1 MVIMIDWWIIE
12 KSLEGSLS
20 RQEEERLQA
29 WLAMSAEHVRF
40 YERVKACRAEGMPG
54 ADYPA
59 WREEFVRDLE
69 ARQRRRRIFR
79 WRMWGSVAA
88 VLALGI
94 GMACWWW
101 MKRDEVPQE
110 AVYVAYQEPDRSKV
124 HLVTATGEVLD
135 LSATASLDT
144 LEIDGQ
150 AVIRN
155 ATGLVYAPQDSC
167 ADDSCQRMNE
177 VYVPRGAEFNLVL
190 SDGSHVWLNSDSR
203 LRYPSVFR
211 GDVRE
216 VEVSGEVFFEVAR
229 DERSPFV
236 VKVEGL
242 EVVVLGTKFN
252 VNTRVVER
260 IQTTL
265 VEGQVAV
272 NLPAGQSVVLEPGEM
287 ASANVVSGEVRSK
300 PVNVQKYVAW
310 RYGRFCFEEATME
323 EIMRELALWYD
334 VEVEYRN
341 GALKSERFT
350 GSLPRSESIMEIL
363 KKIEQTTYVHFH
375 VAGNR
380 IIIGN

>member
-1 MVIMIDWWIIE
+1 MIDWWIIE
-12 KSLEGSLS
+12 RSLDNRLS
-20 RQEEERLQA
+20 QGEKERLKA
-29 WLAMSAEHVRF
+29 WLEASEEHARF
-40 YERVKACRAEGMPG
+40 YERVRVARAKGLQE

-135 LSATASLDT
+135 LSATVSLDT

-167 ADDSCQRMNE
+167 ADDSCRRMNE

-190 SDGSHVWLNSDSR
+190 SDGRHVWLNSDSR

-252 VNTRVVER
+252 VNTRVAER

-265 VEGQVAV
+265 VEGQVEV

-287 ASANVVSGEVRSK
+287 ASANVVSGEVRSEQ
-300 PVNVQKYVAW
+300 VNVQKYVAW

>member
-1 MVIMIDWWIIE
+1 M
-12 KSLEGSLS
+12 
-20 RQEEERLQA
+20 
-29 WLAMSAEHVRF
+29 
-40 YERVKACRAEGMPG
+40 
-54 ADYPA
+54 
-59 WREEFVRDLE
+59 
-69 ARQRRRRIFR
+69 
-79 WRMWGSVAA
+79 AA

-135 LSATASLDT
+135 LSATVSLDT

-167 ADDSCQRMNE
+167 ADDSCRRMNE

-252 VNTRVVER
+252 VNTRVAER

-265 VEGQVAV
+265 VEGQVKV
-272 NLPAGQSVVLEPGEM
+272 NLPAGQSVVLESGEM
-287 ASANVVSGEVRSK
+287 ASANVVSGEVRSEQ
-300 PVNVQKYVAW
+300 VNVQKYVAW

>member
-1 MVIMIDWWIIE
+1 MIDWWIIE
-12 KSLEGSLS
+12 RSLDNRLS
-20 RQEEERLQA
+20 QGEKERLKA
-29 WLAMSAEHVRF
+29 WLEASEEHVRF
-40 YERVKACRAEGMPG
+40 YERVKAFRAEGMSG

-135 LSATASLDT
+135 LSATVSLDT

-167 ADDSCQRMNE
+167 ADDSCRRMNE

-252 VNTRVVER
+252 VNTRVAER

-287 ASANVVSGEVRSK
+287 ASANVVSGEVRSEQ
-300 PVNVQKYVAW
+300 VNVQKYVAW

-350 GSLPRSESIMEIL
+350 GSLPRSESIMQIL

>member
-1 MVIMIDWWIIE
+1 MIDWWIIE

-40 YERVKACRAEGMPG
+40 YERVKAEGMPD

-167 ADDSCQRMNE
+167 ADDSCRRMNE

-252 VNTRVVER
+252 VNTRVAER

-287 ASANVVSGEVRSK
+287 ASANVVSGEVRSEQ
-300 PVNVQKYVAW
+300 VNVQKYVAW

>member
-1 MVIMIDWWIIE
+1 MIDWWIIE
-12 KSLEGSLS
+12 RSLDNRLS
-20 RQEEERLQA
+20 QGEKERLKA
-29 WLAMSAEHVRF
+29 WLEASEEHARF
-40 YERVKACRAEGMPG
+40 YERVRVARAKGLQE

-135 LSATASLDT
+135 LSATVSLDT

-167 ADDSCQRMNE
+167 ADDSCRRMNE

-252 VNTRVVER
+252 VNTRVAER

-287 ASANVVSGEVRSK
+287 ASANVVSGEVRSEQ
-300 PVNVQKYVAW
+300 VNVQKYVAW

>member
-1 MVIMIDWWIIE
+1 MIDWWIIE
-12 KSLEGSLS
+12 RSLDNRLS
-20 RQEEERLQA
+20 QGEKERLKA
-29 WLAMSAEHVRF
+29 WLEASEEHVRF
-40 YERVKACRAEGMPG
+40 YERVKAFRAEGMPG

-167 ADDSCQRMNE
+167 ADDSCRRMNE

-252 VNTRVVER
+252 VNTRVAER

-265 VEGQVAV
+265 VEGQVEV

-287 ASANVVSGEVRSK
+287 ASANVVSGEVRSEQ
-300 PVNVQKYVAW
+300 VNVQKYVAW

>member
-1 MVIMIDWWIIE
+1 MIDWWIIE
-12 KSLEGSLS
+12 RSLDNRLS
-20 RQEEERLQA
+20 QGEKERLKA
-29 WLAMSAEHVRF
+29 WLEASEEHVRF
-40 YERVKACRAEGMPG
+40 YERVKAFRAEGMSG

-167 ADDSCQRMNE
+167 ADDSCRRMNE

-252 VNTRVVER
+252 VNTRVAER

-287 ASANVVSGEVRSK
+287 ASANVVSGEVRSEQ
-300 PVNVQKYVAW
+300 VNVQKYVAW

-350 GSLPRSESIMEIL
+350 GSLPRSESIMQIL

>member
-1 MVIMIDWWIIE
+1 MSQGE
-12 KSLEGSLS
+12 K
-20 RQEEERLQA
+20 ERLKA
-29 WLAMSAEHVRF
+29 WLEASEEHARF
-40 YERVKACRAEGMPG
+40 YERVRVARAKGLQE

-69 ARQRRRRIFR
+69 ARQRRSRIFR

-135 LSATASLDT
+135 LSATVSLDT

-167 ADDSCQRMNE
+167 ADDSCRRMNE

-252 VNTRVVER
+252 VNTRVAER

-287 ASANVVSGEVRSK
+287 ASANVVSGEVRSEQ
-300 PVNVQKYVAW
+300 VNVQKYVAW

>member
-1 MVIMIDWWIIE
+1 MIDWWIIE
-12 KSLEGSLS
+12 RSLDNRLS
-20 RQEEERLQA
+20 QGEKERLKA
-29 WLAMSAEHVRF
+29 WLEASEEHARF
-40 YERVKACRAEGMPG
+40 YERVRVARAKGLQE

-69 ARQRRRRIFR
+69 VRQRRRRIFR

-135 LSATASLDT
+135 LSATVSLDT

-167 ADDSCQRMNE
+167 ADDSCRRMNE

-252 VNTRVVER
+252 VNTRVAER

-265 VEGQVAV
+265 VEGQVEV

-287 ASANVVSGEVRSK
+287 ASANVVSGEVRSEQ
-300 PVNVQKYVAW
+300 VNVQKYVAW

>member
-1 MVIMIDWWIIE
+1 MIDWWIIE
-12 KSLEGSLS
+12 RSLDNRLS
-20 RQEEERLQA
+20 QGEKERLKA
-29 WLAMSAEHVRF
+29 WLEASEEHARF
-40 YERVKACRAEGMPG
+40 YERVRVARAKGLQE

-135 LSATASLDT
+135 LSATVSLDT

-167 ADDSCQRMNE
+167 ADDSCRRMNE

-252 VNTRVVER
+252 VNTRVAER

-265 VEGQVAV
+265 VEGQVEV

-287 ASANVVSGEVRSK
+287 ASANVVSGEVRSEQ
-300 PVNVQKYVAW
+300 VNVQKYVAW

>member
-1 MVIMIDWWIIE
+1 MIDWWIIE
-12 KSLEGSLS
+12 RSLDNRLS
-20 RQEEERLQA
+20 QGEKERLKA
-29 WLAMSAEHVRF
+29 WLEASEEHARF
-40 YERVKACRAEGMPG
+40 YERVRVARAKGLQE

-69 ARQRRRRIFR
+69 ARQRRSRIFR

-167 ADDSCQRMNE
+167 ADDSCRRMNE
-177 VYVPRGAEFNLVL
+177 MYVPRGAEFNLVL

-252 VNTRVVER
+252 VNTRVAER

-287 ASANVVSGEVRSK
+287 ASANVVSGEVRSEQ
-300 PVNVQKYVAW
+300 VNVQKYVAW

>member
-1 MVIMIDWWIIE
+1 MIDWWIIE
-12 KSLEGSLS
+12 RSLDNRLS
-20 RQEEERLQA
+20 QGEKERLKA
-29 WLAMSAEHVRF
+29 WLEASEEHVRF
-40 YERVKACRAEGMPG
+40 YERVKAFRAEGMSG

-135 LSATASLDT
+135 LSATVSLDT

-167 ADDSCQRMNE
+167 ADDSCRRMNE

-252 VNTRVVER
+252 VNTRVAER

-272 NLPAGQSVVLEPGEM
+272 NLPAGQAVVLKPGEM
-287 ASANVVSGEVRSK
+287 ASANVVSGEVRSEQ
-300 PVNVQKYVAW
+300 VNVQKYVAW

>member
-1 MVIMIDWWIIE
+1 MIDWWIIE
-12 KSLEGSLS
+12 RSLDNRLS
-20 RQEEERLQA
+20 QGEKERLKA
-29 WLAMSAEHVRF
+29 WLEASEEHARF
-40 YERVKACRAEGMPG
+40 YERVRVARAKGLQE

-69 ARQRRRRIFR
+69 VRQRRRRIFR

-167 ADDSCQRMNE
+167 ADDSCRRMNE

-252 VNTRVVER
+252 VNTRVAER

-287 ASANVVSGEVRSK
+287 ASANVVSGEVRSEQ
-300 PVNVQKYVAW
+300 VNVQKYVAW

-363 KKIEQTTYVHFH
+363 KKIERTTYVHFH

>member
-1 MVIMIDWWIIE
+1 MIDWWIIE
-12 KSLEGSLS
+12 RSLDNRLS
-20 RQEEERLQA
+20 QGEKERLKA
-29 WLAMSAEHVRF
+29 WLEASEEHARF
-40 YERVKACRAEGMPG
+40 YERVRVARAKGLQE

-69 ARQRRRRIFR
+69 VRQRRHRIFR

-135 LSATASLDT
+135 LSATVSLDT

-167 ADDSCQRMNE
+167 ADDSCRRMNE

-252 VNTRVVER
+252 VNTRVAER

-287 ASANVVSGEVRSK
+287 ASANVVSGEVRSEQ
-300 PVNVQKYVAW
+300 VNVQKYVAW

>member
-1 MVIMIDWWIIE
+1 MIDWWIIE
-12 KSLEGSLS
+12 RSLDNRLS
-20 RQEEERLQA
+20 QGEKERLKA
-29 WLAMSAEHVRF
+29 WLEASEEHARF
-40 YERVKACRAEGMPG
+40 YERVRVARAKGLQE

-135 LSATASLDT
+135 LSATVSLDT

-167 ADDSCQRMNE
+167 ADDSCRRMNE

-252 VNTRVVER
+252 VNTRVAER

-287 ASANVVSGEVRSK
+287 ASANVVSGEVRLEQ
-300 PVNVQKYVAW
+300 VNVQKYVAW

>member
-1 MVIMIDWWIIE
+1 MIDWWIIE
-12 KSLEGSLS
+12 RSLDNRLS
-20 RQEEERLQA
+20 QGEKERLKA
-29 WLAMSAEHVRF
+29 WLEASEEHARF
-40 YERVKACRAEGMPG
+40 YERVRVARAKGLQE

-69 ARQRRRRIFR
+69 VRQRRRRIFR

-167 ADDSCQRMNE
+167 ADDSCRRMNE

-252 VNTRVVER
+252 VNTRVAER

-265 VEGQVAV
+265 VEGQVTV

-287 ASANVVSGEVRSK
+287 ASANVVSGEVRSEQ
-300 PVNVQKYVAW
+300 VNVQKYVAW

>member
-1 MVIMIDWWIIE
+1 MIDWWIIE
-12 KSLEGSLS
+12 RSLDNRLS
-20 RQEEERLQA
+20 QGEKERLKA
-29 WLAMSAEHVRF
+29 WLEASEEHARF
-40 YERVKACRAEGMPG
+40 YERVRVARAKGLQE

-69 ARQRRRRIFR
+69 ARQRRSRIFR

-135 LSATASLDT
+135 LSATVSLDT

-167 ADDSCQRMNE
+167 ADDSCRRMNE

-252 VNTRVVER
+252 VNTRVAER

-287 ASANVVSGEVRSK
+287 ASANVVSGEVRSEQ
-300 PVNVQKYVAW
+300 VNVQKYVAW

>member
-1 MVIMIDWWIIE
+1 MIDWWIIE
-12 KSLEGSLS
+12 RSLDNRLS
-20 RQEEERLQA
+20 QGEKERLKA
-29 WLAMSAEHVRF
+29 WLEASEEHARF
-40 YERVKACRAEGMPG
+40 YERVRVARAKGLQE

-59 WREEFVRDLE
+59 WREEFVR
-69 ARQRRRRIFR
+69 RQRRRRIFR

-135 LSATASLDT
+135 LSATVSLDT

-167 ADDSCQRMNE
+167 ADDSCRRMNE

-252 VNTRVVER
+252 VNTRVAER

-287 ASANVVSGEVRSK
+287 ASANVVSGEVRSEQ
-300 PVNVQKYVAW
+300 VNVQKYVAW

>member
-1 MVIMIDWWIIE
+1 MIDWWIIE
-12 KSLEGSLS
+12 RSLDNRLS
-20 RQEEERLQA
+20 QGEKERLKA
-29 WLAMSAEHVRF
+29 WLEASEEHVRF
-40 YERVKACRAEGMPG
+40 YERVKAFRAEGMPG

-287 ASANVVSGEVRSK
+287 ASANVVSGEVRSEQ
-300 PVNVQKYVAW
+300 VNVQKYVAW